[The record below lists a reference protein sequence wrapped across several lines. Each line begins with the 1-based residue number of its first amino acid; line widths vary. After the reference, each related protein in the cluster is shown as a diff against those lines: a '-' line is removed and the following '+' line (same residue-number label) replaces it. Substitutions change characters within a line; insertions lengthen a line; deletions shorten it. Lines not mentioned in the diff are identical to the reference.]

1 MANLK
6 FNKGDFEE
14 QDTLNLL
21 INLLANNCYPTHRLC
36 KACETY
42 SSFCK
47 KNLKKR
53 RDANRGDFDLVI
65 GKIEKSDQCDYK
77 YKQLF
82 QCHKMGNFR

>member
-14 QDTLNLL
+14 QDTPNLL

-47 KNLKKR
+47 K
-53 RDANRGDFDLVI
+53 I
-65 GKIEKSDQCDYK
+65 
-77 YKQLF
+77 
-82 QCHKMGNFR
+82 